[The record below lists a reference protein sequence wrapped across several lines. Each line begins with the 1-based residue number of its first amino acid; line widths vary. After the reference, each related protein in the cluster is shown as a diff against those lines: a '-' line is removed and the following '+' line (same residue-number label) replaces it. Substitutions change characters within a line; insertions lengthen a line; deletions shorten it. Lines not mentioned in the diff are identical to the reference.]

1 MYIHAMEYHSII
13 LKGNVGVFND
23 IENTYGIMLSQKS
36 WYKSMGF
43 FSKKKKKVPTEKT
56 IRQYGLTEIIPQI
69 VEL

>member
-36 WYKSMGF
+36 WYKSMV
-43 FSKKKKKVPTEKT
+43 FSQKKKVSTEKK
-56 IRQYGLTEIIPQI
+56 IRQYGLIEIIP
-69 VEL
+69 